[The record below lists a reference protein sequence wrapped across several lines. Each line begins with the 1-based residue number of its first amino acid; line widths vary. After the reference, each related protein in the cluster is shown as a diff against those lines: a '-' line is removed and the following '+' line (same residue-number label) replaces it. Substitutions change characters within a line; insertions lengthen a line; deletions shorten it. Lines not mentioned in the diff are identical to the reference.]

1 MESTLL
7 DPAPLRLVPG
17 TLPPRPPRSARTFL
31 LGTVLRLTPGD
42 RRIALALHAAQSAAR
57 SDDATAAGAD
67 AGDARPK
74 SLDEIVG
81 MERRG
86 GWSHVF
92 KVLKSE
98 GLVHEQTLGHVVA
111 RWAQRSDHETIAML
125 DSRVALRAAPSP
137 GPSRID

>member
-1 MESTLL
+1 MESSVADAVPFRLL
-7 DPAPLRLVPG
+7 
-17 TLPPRPPRSARTFL
+17 PRTSAGWAPRSARTFL

-42 RRIALALHAAQSAAR
+42 RRIALALHAAQSLGEADTNAAEP
-57 SDDATAAGAD
+57 DAP
-67 AGDARPK
+67 DARPK
-74 SLDEIVG
+74 TIEEIVG

-111 RWAQRSDHETIAML
+111 RWAQRSDHETTAML
-125 DSRVALRAAPSP
+125 DSRAALRGAPSP
-137 GPSRID
+137 APSRIE